1 MMSTGANEQV
11 VLVDE
16 HDRAIG
22 TMGKLEAHRSAVLHR
37 AFSVFVFDGHGRL
50 LLQRRAETK
59 YHSGGLWSN
68 TCCGHPR
75 PGEHVADAASRRL
88 GEEMGFTCALSPQF
102 DFTYRADVGN
112 GLTEHE
118 FDHVFFGF
126 SDNVPSPDPSEA
138 GEWRYVEPAVLLNEI
153 RSAPEQ
159 FTVWL
164 RACFPQVMLH
174 LANAA

>member
-1 MMSTGANEQV
+1 MKAEERELV

-22 TMGKLEAHRSAVLHR
+22 TMNKLEAHRSATLHR
-37 AFSVFVFDGHGRL
+37 AFSVFVFNSGGQL
-50 LLQRRAETK
+50 LLQRRANGK

-88 GEEMGFTCALSPQF
+88 GEEMGFSSVLRPQF
-102 DFTYRADVGN
+102 DFTYKADVGN

-118 FDHVFFGF
+118 FDHVFFGVM
-126 SDNVPSPDPSEA
+126 DNEPQPDPDEA
-138 GEWRYVEPAVLLNEI
+138 SEWRFVEPAALLSEM
-153 RSAPEQ
+153 RAAPQ
-159 FTVWL
+159 HFTAWL

-174 LANAA
+174 LANGA

>member
-1 MMSTGANEQV
+1 MISAGLNDHV

-16 HDRAIG
+16 HDRAVG

-37 AFSVFVFDGHGRL
+37 AFSVFVFNSNGHL
-50 LLQRRAETK
+50 LLQRRAIGK

-88 GEEMGFTCALSPQF
+88 GEEMGFTCALRPQF
-102 DFTYRADVGN
+102 DFTYKADVGG
-112 GLTEHE
+112 GLIEHE
-118 FDHVFFGF
+118 FDHVFFGS
-126 SDNVPSPDPSEA
+126 SDTLPTPDPEEA
-138 GEWRYVEPAVLLNEI
+138 EEWRYVDPAFLLNEI
-153 RSAPEQ
+153 RATPEH

>member
-1 MMSTGANEQV
+1 MRAEERELV

-22 TMGKLEAHRSAVLHR
+22 TMGKLEAHRSAILHR
-37 AFSVFVFDGHGRL
+37 AFSVFVFNSGGQL
-50 LLQRRAETK
+50 LLQRRASDK

-75 PGEHVADAASRRL
+75 PGENVADAAARRL
-88 GEEMGFTCALSPQF
+88 VEEMGISCRLRPQF
-102 DFTYRADVGN
+102 DFTYKADVGN
-112 GLTEHE
+112 GLFEHE
-118 FDHVFFGF
+118 FDHVFFG
-126 SDNVPSPDPSEA
+126 STDAEPRPDPAEA
-138 GEWRYVEPAVLLNEI
+138 CEWRHVEPTALLAEM
-153 RSAPEQ
+153 RSEPEG

-174 LANAA
+174 LANIA